1 MALAWMLQRA
11 AITAPI
17 IGANSPEQL
26 NEILGCLEVK
36 LGDEDVQAIE
46 QASSWK

>member
-1 MALAWMLQRA
+1 MALAWMLQRG

-17 IGANSPEQL
+17 VGANSPEQI
-26 NEILGCLEVK
+26 NELLGCL
-36 LGDEDVQAIE
+36 DVQLEADDVLAIE